1 MQSVQQGAALF
12 LKTMAIFLIFF
23 IYCCHQ
29 SNIITL
35 TLHNIIFVSQLLLF
49 NSAKE
54 VLSQVWEKSHARRV
68 AHLKETEPIVW
79 IQSFTGHR
87 SRLEP

>member
-1 MQSVQQGAALF
+1 MQSVQQGATLF
-12 LKTMAIFLIFF
+12 LKTMAIVYFF
-23 IYCCHQ
+23 YYYYCHQ

-35 TLHNIIFVSQLLLF
+35 TWNNIIFVSQLLSF

-54 VLSQVWEKSHARRV
+54 VSSQYARRV
-68 AHLKETEPIVW
+68 VHLKETEPIVW